1 MIRRRPTKRRNDT
14 RISVIANHRI
24 RANQVRALNEYGEM
38 VGVMSLQEAMD
49 KARDIE
55 KDVVLINESQDP
67 PIVQIIDIAKYKYK
81 QQQKQAEG
89 RKKAKAQDTK
99 EVRFTP
105 FMSDG
110 DFQSRLKKVIGF
122 LEKGDKVRL
131 SLQFKGRAIT
141 KKEFGYD
148 MFHRVITAT
157 QEVGSVE
164 IEPKMMGNK
173 LMAQL
178 MPAKNTNK

>member
-1 MIRRRPTKRRNDT
+1 MIRRRPTKRKPEQR
-14 RISVIANHRI
+14 VFVVANHKI
-24 RANQVRALNEYGEM
+24 RASEVRALSEFGEM
-38 VGVMSLQEAMD
+38 LGVISLQEAMA
-49 KARDIE
+49 KAKELD
-55 KDVVLINESQDP
+55 KDVILINDKQDP
-67 PIVQIIDIAKYKYK
+67 PIVQIMDIAKYKYK
-81 QQQKQAEG
+81 QQQKQSEG

-105 FMSDG
+105 FMSEG

-148 MFHRVITAT
+148 QFNRVIKAT
-157 QEVGSVE
+157 QEVGAVE
-164 IEPKMMGNK
+164 ITPKMMGNK

-178 MPAKNTNK
+178 MPTKKKK